1 MLYIVQCTVY
11 SSYDQWHSF
20 GSTNIKDYAKE
31 KHFHGKVCSKKSLNV
46 SKPAIKI
53 SSTRGSPSLHKN
65 VPSMTE
71 SLLYCIKTTNVRE
84 VSWIKS
90 LGGREVPMYVCIK
103 SLTVIVKKS
112 RKTFYLLRNYDAYSG
127 PINLVPLLGGKN
139 WEFCPPLPYLWL
151 SAHADHLI
159 LWIQMTSC
167 FTKQLLPGNL
177 HYRLEN
183 SCYPNSSWT
192 GTFCTSL

>member
-1 MLYIVQCTVY
+1 
-11 SSYDQWHSF
+11 
-20 GSTNIKDYAKE
+20 
-31 KHFHGKVCSKKSLNV
+31 
-46 SKPAIKI
+46 
-53 SSTRGSPSLHKN
+53 
-65 VPSMTE
+65 MTE

-139 WEFCPPLPYLWL
+139 LDFCPPLPYL
-151 SAHADHLI
+151 
-159 LWIQMTSC
+159 
-167 FTKQLLPGNL
+167 
-177 HYRLEN
+177 
-183 SCYPNSSWT
+183 
-192 GTFCTSL
+192 